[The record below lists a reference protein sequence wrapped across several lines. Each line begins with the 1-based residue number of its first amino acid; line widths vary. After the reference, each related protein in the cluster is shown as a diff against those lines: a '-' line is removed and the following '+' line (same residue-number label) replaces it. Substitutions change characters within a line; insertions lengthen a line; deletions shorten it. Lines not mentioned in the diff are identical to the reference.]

1 MGEGAILAVL
11 VDAEEPDN
19 GREQDGGRLDEEVA
33 LLGRPSTVE
42 VEHDVVGTLVGIGDV
57 GHELRVERV
66 AAVAARGVVEVDDI
80 ELRPDLV
87 AVQMAEQVVVG
98 DGAQVRE
105 LEVVNIGG
113 ITLFNLLLDCRC
125 PACPRQWRHGKGSPR
140 LSSRATSFSCT
151 RSGWAD

>member
-11 VDAEEPDN
+11 INTQKPDD
-19 GREQDGGRLDEEVA
+19 GREQDGGGLDEEVA
-33 LLGRPSTVE
+33 LLGRPSPVK

-113 ITLFNLLLDCRC
+113 ITLFNLLLDVGIDHRIGF
-125 PACPRQWRHGKGSPR
+125 PAARSP
-140 LSSRATSFSCT
+140 
-151 RSGWAD
+151 